1 MASPSSLPASSSENP
16 SSDLLKEIRSHEIA
30 ISELNSL
37 ATSRN
42 VYQKNGGLFFRKSIQ
57 TAIQSEQKQLDTAK
71 ELLQKMDTDL
81 K

>member
-16 SSDLLKEIRSHEIA
+16 NSDLLKEIRSHEIA

-37 ATSRN
+37 APSRN
-42 VYQKNGGLFFRKSIQ
+42 VYQKNGGLFFRKSIK
-57 TAIQSEQKQLDTAK
+57 TAIQSEQKQLETAK
-71 ELLQKMDTDL
+71 QLLQKMDVDL